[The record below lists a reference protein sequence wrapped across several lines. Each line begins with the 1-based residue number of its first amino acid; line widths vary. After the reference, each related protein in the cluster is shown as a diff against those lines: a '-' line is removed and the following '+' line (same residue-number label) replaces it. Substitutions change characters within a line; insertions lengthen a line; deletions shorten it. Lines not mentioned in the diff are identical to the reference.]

1 MSEGGIGLNK
11 RRVLLLDTQPLLG
24 KGLELILNQ
33 LEDVE
38 LIGPW
43 DLDRPVLSRLAKQG
57 PDIVLVAEDQEQSR
71 RLTALIGR
79 ILERYPDLPV
89 IRIGLERNRLRLY
102 CSRSLPAHS
111 ANLIEL
117 IRSLPVKRKGE

>member
-1 MSEGGIGLNK
+1 MNK
-11 RRVLLLDTQPLLG
+11 RRVLLLNTQPLLG

-43 DLDRPVLSRLAKQG
+43 TMDRPVLPRLAKQRL
-57 PDIVLVAEDQEQSR
+57 DIVLVAEGQEQGH
-71 RLTALIGR
+71 RLTALTGR
-79 ILERYPDLPV
+79 ILDRYPDLPV
-89 IRIGLERNRLRLY
+89 VRIGLEQNKMRLY
-102 CSRSLPAHS
+102 YTRSLPAHS

-117 IRSLPVKRKGE
+117 IRSLPVKRNRE

>member
-1 MSEGGIGLNK
+1 MNK
-11 RRVLLLDTQPLLG
+11 RRVLLLNTQPLLG

-43 DLDRPVLSRLAKQG
+43 TMDRPVLSRLAKQG
-57 PDIVLVAEDQEQSR
+57 PDIVLVAEDEEQSR
-71 RLTALIGR
+71 RLTALTGQ

-89 IRIGLERNRLRLY
+89 IRIGLEQNKMRLY
-102 CSRSLPAHS
+102 YTRSLPAHS

-117 IRSLPVKRKGE
+117 IRSLPVKRNRE